1 MSGKVS
7 VVVYVL
13 SGVRVCV
20 CVCACVCVCISGQ
33 RVNLSLLV
41 HLDCKLMKSV
51 AYMKRVPLKDFIVSL
66 HISYDFTQK

>member
-20 CVCACVCVCISGQ
+20 CVCVCISGQ
-33 RVNLSLLV
+33 IVNLSLLV

-66 HISYDFTQK
+66 HISY